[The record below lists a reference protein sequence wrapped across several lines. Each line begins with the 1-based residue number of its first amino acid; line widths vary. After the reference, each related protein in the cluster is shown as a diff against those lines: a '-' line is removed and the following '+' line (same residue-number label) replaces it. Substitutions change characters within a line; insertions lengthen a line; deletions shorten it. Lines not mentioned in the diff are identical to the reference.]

1 MVWHPCG
8 PPKQLQCILSS
19 DGCGCPLTVLGH
31 LRCVRKQIKLPRL
44 NCASC
49 NLRWALNSSHIS
61 RLLGEAASNALN
73 KKVPPMHSKAVE
85 NKSYGKD
92 VTCIHCFQD
101 GIELASVS
109 LFDSVLG
116 LTRAVCREE
125 FYWKEREGVARTNIT
140 KVMQTCQPLAHFS
153 ICACHPC
160 AGAML
165 IFSVSF
171 QFLLYRPFGDHPIKL
186 ERYRED

>member
-8 PPKQLQCILSS
+8 SPKQLQCILSS

-31 LRCVRKQIKLPRL
+31 LRCVRKQIKLPCL
-44 NCASC
+44 NCACC
-49 NLRWALNSSHIS
+49 NLRWALNSHTYPGCLEKRHGTMHWTRRYPHAFQSC
-61 RLLGEAASNALN
+61 GEQKLQ
-73 KKVPPMHSKAVE
+73 KKMW
-85 NKSYGKD
+85 
-92 VTCIHCFQD
+92 
-101 GIELASVS
+101 LASIASKMGSNWPVCHFLIQCCS
-109 LFDSVLG
+109 
-116 LTRAVCREE
+116 TRAVCREE
-125 FYWKEREGVARTNIT
+125 FYWKERERVARTNIT

-171 QFLLYRPFGDHPIKL
+171 QFYCIVHSGIIR
-186 ERYRED
+186 